1 MNFFLTFEYEK
12 LQRHIKTSKGQFK
25 EEKGN
30 ISTYSK
36 VIFHRYSGTRE
47 PSTAGLW
54 ICEKQ
59 GHCTFVY
66 TAIDLLELSCNK

>member
-1 MNFFLTFEYEK
+1 MNSFLTFEYEK

-36 VIFHRYSGTRE
+36 SNISPIFRNKRAIYSRVMDMRKTGTLHLMYNN
-47 PSTAGLW
+47 S
-54 ICEKQ
+54 IQ
-59 GHCTFVY
+59 
-66 TAIDLLELSCNK
+66 